1 MREQCDTEFF
11 DLPRPRV
18 IAHRGASGDYP
29 ENTLPAFKAASEAG
43 APYLELDV
51 HLTHDG
57 EVVVCHDDTL
67 TRTAGQDGV
76 IREMTFEKIRHAD
89 AGYGFSSSQAGNFPF
104 RGQGIQIPML
114 REVLTA
120 FSQHRFIVE
129 LKHGGELVRATVE
142 IVRQAQMSRRVL
154 IASEHQEPIEQI
166 RTIAP
171 DLPTNMPTQETGL
184 FMMSLAPDA
193 PDYVPLGDA
202 LQVPPEYH
210 SWKLVTPESVKAAHK
225 AGIEVHVWTVDDP
238 VEMRALLAIGVDG
251 ILTNYPRRL
260 IEAVRAG

>member
-1 MREQCDTEFF
+1 MRQKSDTEFF
-11 DLPRPRV
+11 DPPRPRV

-51 HLTHDG
+51 HLTRDG

-67 TRTAGQDGV
+67 TRTAGQDDV
-76 IREMTFEKIRHAD
+76 IREMTLEEVRRAD
-89 AGYGFSSSQAGNFPF
+89 AGYTFSTGEAGQFPF
-104 RGQGIQIPML
+104 RGQGVQIATL
-114 REVLTA
+114 SEVLGA
-120 FSQHRFIVE
+120 FPQHRFIVE
-129 LKHGGELVRATVE
+129 LKHGGELVSATLE
-142 IVRQAQMSRRVL
+142 TVRRTKMSRRVL

-166 RTIAP
+166 RTFAP
-171 DLPTNMPTQETGL
+171 DLPTNMPTQETGF

-193 PDYVPLGDA
+193 PDYVPLGEA

-210 SWKLVTPESVKAAHK
+210 AWKLVTPESVKAAHK

-238 VEMRALLAIGVDG
+238 AEMRALLAIGVDG

>member
-29 ENTLPAFKAASEAG
+29 ENTFPAFKAASEAG

-76 IREMTFEKIRHAD
+76 LREMTFEKIRRAD
-89 AGYGFSSSQAGNFPF
+89 AGYSFSSSQAGNFPF

-166 RTIAP
+166 RTFAP

-184 FMMSLAPDA
+184 FMMSLALTRRITFRSA
-193 PDYVPLGDA
+193 THFKFRRNIIRG
-202 LQVPPEYH
+202 
-210 SWKLVTPESVKAAHK
+210 SWSRL
-225 AGIEVHVWTVDDP
+225 
-238 VEMRALLAIGVDG
+238 RAS
-251 ILTNYPRRL
+251 RRL
-260 IEAVRAG
+260 TKRESRFTCGPLTIPWKCAPC